1 MKTIKTLY
9 LLLPPHIKKRT
20 IILIFLMLIG
30 VFLETISIFF
40 IFPTLAAVVDPDFLE
55 KYSRIFNFLFT
66 YFSFLEGFLSTS
78 FGRFNLIIGVI
89 SAYFLIF
96 LIRTLMLVFI
106 TFYQAKYVADLN
118 SELTHKLFK
127 NYLSKPWT
135 FFLKNNS
142 AGLIRGLSGQIDRV
156 SASYSSFFGIFIEVL
171 ILISVSILLVIN
183 NPTVSLILLILLI
196 TTGFLYFVTKKKIL
210 QWGKF
215 RQVIEL
221 EKFKHLSQTF
231 MGIKEL
237 KLLGK
242 EFETTNK
249 FKDIQK
255 NLNYNIKQISIL
267 QAIPRP
273 IIELMVLAVTLILII
288 VSFSIIGGNPDIK
301 ALIPSLGLFIGAMIR
316 FIPSFNK
323 LLISF
328 QFIRFS
334 EPSIND
340 YISQINYN
348 NTQIKNKLLKKNDIN
363 KKIEIKKLSF
373 SYNDNIPILTNI
385 DLDIFSGSLVGICG
399 SSGAGKST
407 FLDLLVGLLKP
418 SSGNILVDDINLQ
431 DMNISYWNNKI
442 GYLAQRTYLM
452 DESIEKNIIYS
463 HEKILD
469 RGRINEVIKLSQL
482 EEYIDKLPEK
492 LATRI
497 GENGILISGGQM
509 QRIGIARALYTKP
522 SLLILDE
529 PTSAMDYENE
539 LQFLNMIKTLKNKV
553 TVVIV
558 THRQTTLNICDQKYK
573 LEDKQLKKIK

>member
-1 MKTIKTLY
+1 MKTLKILYRLLSLKTKIRTVK
-9 LLLPPHIKKRT
+9 LL
-20 IILIFLMLIG
+20 FLMLI
-30 VFLETISIFF
+30 VVLLESLSIFF
-40 IFPTLAAVVDPDFLE
+40 IFPTLGAVVDPNFISTHAAFFDSLFIYFPFLQE
-55 KYSRIFNFLFT
+55 IFIGNHSRV
-66 YFSFLEGFLSTS
+66 
-78 FGRFNLIIGVI
+78 NLILWFV
-89 SAYFLIF
+89 STFFLIF
-96 LIRTLMLVFI
+96 LVRTSMLIII
-106 TFYQAKYVADLN
+106 TFYQTKYVADLN
-118 SELTHKLFK
+118 NELSNKLFE

-142 AGLIRGLSGQIDRV
+142 SGLIRGLSGQLDRV
-156 SASYSSFFGIFIEVL
+156 CASYSSFFGIFIEVL
-171 ILISVSILLVIN
+171 ILTSVSIILVLN
-183 NPTVSLILLILLI
+183 NPTISLILFLLLI
-196 TTGFLYFVTKKKIL
+196 TTALLYFVTKKKISK
-210 QWGKF
+210 WGKF
-215 RQVIEL
+215 RQVIEM
-221 EKFKHLSQTF
+221 EKFKHLQQSFT
-231 MGIKEL
+231 GIKEL

-242 EFETTNK
+242 EFDATNK
-249 FKDIQK
+249 FKDIVK
-255 NLNYNIKQISIL
+255 SLNYNVRQTHII
-267 QAIPRP
+267 QAVPRP
-273 IIELMVLAVTLILII
+273 IIELMVLVVILII
-288 VSFSIIGGNPDIK
+288 VSISTIENSDIK
-301 ALIPSLGLFIGAMIR
+301 TFIPSLGLFVGAVIR

-328 QFIRFS
+328 QFIKFS

-340 YISQINYN
+340 YSSQVNYN
-348 NTQIKNKLLKKNDIN
+348 NTQIQNKLIKKNDIK

-385 DLDIFSGSLVGICG
+385 DLDIFCGSLVGICG
-399 SSGAGKST
+399 SSGVGKST

-418 SSGNILVDDINLQ
+418 NSGNILVDDINLQ

-463 HEKILD
+463 HENILD
-469 RGRINEVIKLSQL
+469 RAKINEVIKLSQL
-482 EEYIDKLPEK
+482 EEFIDKLPEK
-492 LATRI
+492 LETRI